1 MGKVLGVAL
10 VLVSVFFM
18 AIGVLAQDDIDSQ
31 VVGQGREALFNIAVS
46 DYKSGDEE
54 IKKASVHLFLKSA
67 EQGYAPAQLFLGY
80 FYVSGEIVEKNEG
93 KAVYWYTRAAMQGSA
108 EAQFKLGVLY
118 QSGNGIDVDVS
129 KAVYLYE
136 KSAKQGFAM
145 AQFALGACYEE
156 GYGID
161 VDMSK
166 AVYWYEKAA
175 EQGIAGA
182 QLLLGVCYEEGEGVD
197 ADMSKAVYWYRK
209 ASEQGLAEAQYWLA
223 VCYYN
228 GAGVSVDKQQYV
240 YWLTSAAKKG
250 NLNAIYELGKCY
262 YSGEV
267 VVQNKQYAS
276 YWFDKAVANGVDI
289 EPEIKK
295 HLNSSTDS
303 QINMLLGLA
312 DLCFVDNR
320 LDLTLDYDLKALDKI
335 EMSIGKNNDF
345 YAYVLSL
352 IASRYCDMNDY
363 RRALEYMNR
372 AVDVLRSIPNP
383 NINEYLTA
391 IRNRCIINMQVNNED
406 ISDDFAELVSLFE
419 KLDRNNT
426 DYANLLST
434 AAVNRC
440 MVVGDFNTA
449 KQLCEKSLHIFEES
463 SAANSSEY
471 MNALIKC
478 ASVYMG
484 MNETETAI
492 KFVSEALDVY
502 DRTLFS
508 YDSYTIGKSLYSSA
522 MQVLAGCYLN
532 MKDFSKAALMI
543 NSALKNKEIYKYNY
557 ISLLI
562 DVTAIE
568 YVNGNY
574 STAINY
580 GKEVLPLIEQY
591 YGKNQIYV
599 LVLSI
604 ISDCYCL
611 SKDYSS
617 SLKCSKE
624 AISLL
629 ESTDDYSKTAVY
641 LNALQ
646 ILSMTLT
653 GGGWFWE
660 DLAGDMTVK
669 ATKEISEFVL
679 NGFRNLT
686 GNERRALYESYKFW
700 FEDQMLYSTWKLH
713 TKEVVAAAYD
723 GVLLSKGILLNSDIE
738 MSRLLLESGD
748 TAVVRI
754 YEEMRTNRSIANR
767 QRENLFR
774 LEGDAK
780 EEMVEFIDSLA
791 RMADRQERELVA
803 RSKTFGD
810 YTRNLAINWQDVRDR
825 LGEGDIA
832 VEFLE
837 IPTVDGRVVYAAMT
851 LKQGYDAPH
860 FTVLFGKET
869 LDGLDKNF
877 YFASPAL
884 YNMVWQPLA
893 GELEG
898 VENVYFAPAGEL
910 HRIAIEYAPVSGNEI
925 FSDRYNA
932 FRLTSTR
939 QLAVS
944 GNVRGGD
951 GCSAALYGGLR
962 YDASPSAIASDGR
975 KYSKAAT
982 VRSLDYIVPAVA
994 ADSLIARGSIT
1005 ELPATKAEIDSIE
1018 AIMGVRN
1025 LDVES
1030 FSGILGTEASFK
1042 ALSGQRKNIIH
1053 VATHGFYGKSAPEDY
1068 KAMMMPALPVN
1079 RDRYVEDKAMTRSGL
1094 LFAGA
1099 ANAWQMPDTIDNGI
1113 LTAQEVAALDLR
1125 GLDLCV
1131 LSACETGL
1139 GEITGEGV
1147 FGLQRGFKK
1156 AGAGTL
1162 LVSLRPV
1169 YDEATSLLMTEFYR
1183 NYLSGKSKTESL
1195 RAAQRYLR
1203 DYEVAVGGDSRYGNG
1218 SFKDRILKTRTSVAN
1233 NRKVRPYSDPK
1244 YWAYFVLVDAL

>member
-1 MGKVLGVAL
+1 MQKMIVLL
-10 VLVSVFFM
+10 ISVFLCGHTVF
-18 AIGVLAQDDIDSQ
+18 AQNDMDSQ
-31 VVGQGREALFNIAVS
+31 VVEQDMEALFNLAVS
-46 DYKSGDEE
+46 DYKSDDEE
-54 IKKASVHLFLKSA
+54 AKKASVPLFLKSA

-80 FYVSGEIVEKNEG
+80 FYTSGEIVEKNMRRAE
-93 KAVYWYTRAAMQGSA
+93 YWYTRAAMQGSA
-108 EAQFKLGVLY
+108 EAQFRLGALY
-118 QSGNGIDVDVS
+118 QYGNGVDVDIS
-129 KAVYLYE
+129 EAVYWYE

-145 AQFALGACYEE
+145 AQFALGACYGE
-156 GYGID
+156 GYGTD

-175 EQGIAGA
+175 EQGISGA
-182 QLLLGVCYEEGEGVD
+182 QLLLGVCYEEGEGVE
-197 ADMSKAVYWYRK
+197 ADMSRAVCWYRK

-250 NLNAIYELGKCY
+250 NSNAIYELGKCY

-267 VVQNKQYAS
+267 VAQNKQYAS
-276 YWFDKAVANGVDI
+276 YWFDKAAANGVDI

-312 DLCFVDNR
+312 DQCFVDNR
-320 LDLTLDYDLKALDKI
+320 LDLTLDYDLEALDRV
-335 EMSIGKNNDF
+335 ERSIGKYNDF

-352 IASRYCDMNDY
+352 VVSRYFDMGDY
-363 RRALEYMNR
+363 EKALEYSNKI
-372 AVDVLRSIPNP
+372 VDVLKGIPNP
-383 NINEYLTA
+383 NINEYLMA
-391 IRNRCIINMQVNNED
+391 IKNRCIINALINNDVE
-406 ISDDFAELVSLFE
+406 DDFKELVRFYDR
-419 KLDRNNT
+419 LDANNK
-426 DYANLLST
+426 DYAVLLSMV
-434 AAVNRC
+434 AANYAVT
-440 MVVGDFNTA
+440 GDFNTA
-449 KQLCEKSLHIFEES
+449 KQLCEKSLNIFEES

-484 MNETETAI
+484 MNENETAI

-617 SLKCSKE
+617 SLKCSKD

-646 ILSMTLT
+646 TLSMTLT

-669 ATKEISEFVL
+669 ATKEISDFVL

-686 GNERRALYESYKFW
+686 GDERRALYESYKFW

-748 TAVVRI
+748 TAVVRL
-754 YEEMRTNRSIANR
+754 YEEMRANRSVVNR

-774 LEGDAK
+774 LDGDAK
-780 EEMVEFIDSLA
+780 AEMEEFIDSLA
-791 RMADRQERELVA
+791 RAADRQERELVA

-810 YTRNLAINWQDVRDR
+810 YTCNLAINWQDVRDK
-825 LGEGDIA
+825 LGDADIA

-837 IPTVDGRVVYAAMT
+837 IPTVDNRVVYAAMT
-851 LKQGYDAPH
+851 LKRGYDAPH
-860 FTVLFGKET
+860 FAVLFDKEK

-893 GELEG
+893 GELSG

-910 HRIAIEYAPVSGNEI
+910 HCIAIEYAPVQKGEI
-925 FSDRYNA
+925 FSDHYNT

-939 QLAVS
+939 QLAVV
-944 GNVRGGD
+944 GDVRGGD
-951 GCSAALYGGLR
+951 GSAALYGGLR
-962 YDASPSAIASDGR
+962 YDASPSAIASDSR

-1018 AIMGVRN
+1018 AMMGIRN
-1025 LDVES
+1025 LSVES
-1030 FSGILGTEASFK
+1030 FTGVSGTEASFK
-1042 ALSGQRKNIIH
+1042 ALSGQRKNMIH
-1053 VATHGFYGKSAPEDY
+1053 VATHGFYGKSDSENF
-1068 KAMMMPALPVN
+1068 KTAMIPSLSID

-1113 LTAQEVAALDLR
+1113 LTAQEISALDLR

-1156 AGAGTL
+1156 AGAKTL

-1169 YDEATSLLMTEFYR
+1169 YDGATSLLMTEFYR
-1183 NYLSGKSKTESL
+1183 NYLSGKSKPESL
-1195 RAAQRYLR
+1195 REAQRYLR
-1203 DYEVAVGGDSRYGNG
+1203 DYEVTAGGDSRYGG
-1218 SFKDRILKTRTSVAN
+1218 SAKDRILKSRTSVAGS
-1233 NRKVRPYSDPK
+1233 RKFRPYADPK

>member
-1 MGKVLGVAL
+1 M
-10 VLVSVFFM
+10 
-18 AIGVLAQDDIDSQ
+18 
-31 VVGQGREALFNIAVS
+31 
-46 DYKSGDEE
+46 
-54 IKKASVHLFLKSA
+54 
-67 EQGYAPAQLFLGY
+67 
-80 FYVSGEIVEKNEG
+80 
-93 KAVYWYTRAAMQGSA
+93 
-108 EAQFKLGVLY
+108 
-118 QSGNGIDVDVS
+118 
-129 KAVYLYE
+129 
-136 KSAKQGFAM
+136 
-145 AQFALGACYEE
+145 
-156 GYGID
+156 
-161 VDMSK
+161 
-166 AVYWYEKAA
+166 
-175 EQGIAGA
+175 
-182 QLLLGVCYEEGEGVD
+182 
-197 ADMSKAVYWYRK
+197 
-209 ASEQGLAEAQYWLA
+209 
-223 VCYYN
+223 
-228 GAGVSVDKQQYV
+228 
-240 YWLTSAAKKG
+240 
-250 NLNAIYELGKCY
+250 
-262 YSGEV
+262 
-267 VVQNKQYAS
+267 
-276 YWFDKAVANGVDI
+276 
-289 EPEIKK
+289 
-295 HLNSSTDS
+295 
-303 QINMLLGLA
+303 
-312 DLCFVDNR
+312 
-320 LDLTLDYDLKALDKI
+320 
-335 EMSIGKNNDF
+335 
-345 YAYVLSL
+345 
-352 IASRYCDMNDY
+352 
-363 RRALEYMNR
+363 
-372 AVDVLRSIPNP
+372 
-383 NINEYLTA
+383 
-391 IRNRCIINMQVNNED
+391 
-406 ISDDFAELVSLFE
+406 
-419 KLDRNNT
+419 
-426 DYANLLST
+426 
-434 AAVNRC
+434 
-440 MVVGDFNTA
+440 
-449 KQLCEKSLHIFEES
+449 
-463 SAANSSEY
+463 
-471 MNALIKC
+471 
-478 ASVYMG
+478 
-484 MNETETAI
+484 
-492 KFVSEALDVY
+492 
-502 DRTLFS
+502 
-508 YDSYTIGKSLYSSA
+508 
-522 MQVLAGCYLN
+522 
-532 MKDFSKAALMI
+532 
-543 NSALKNKEIYKYNY
+543 
-557 ISLLI
+557 
-562 DVTAIE
+562 
-568 YVNGNY
+568 
-574 STAINY
+574 
-580 GKEVLPLIEQY
+580 
-591 YGKNQIYV
+591 
-599 LVLSI
+599 
-604 ISDCYCL
+604 
-611 SKDYSS
+611 
-617 SLKCSKE
+617 
-624 AISLL
+624 
-629 ESTDDYSKTAVY
+629 
-641 LNALQ
+641 
-646 ILSMTLT
+646 
-653 GGGWFWE
+653 
-660 DLAGDMTVK
+660 DMTVK
-669 ATKEISEFVL
+669 TTRETNNFVL
-679 NGFRNLT
+679 NGFKNLT
-686 GNERRALYESYKFW
+686 GNERRALYDSYKW
-700 FEDQMLYSTWKLH
+700 WYEDQMLYTTWKIH
-713 TKEVVAAAYD
+713 TKDVVAAAYD

-791 RMADRQERELVA
+791 RVADRQERELVA

-851 LKQGYDAPH
+851 LKRGYDAPH
-860 FTVLFGKET
+860 FIVLFGKEQ
-869 LDGLDKNF
+869 LDGLDNNF

-1169 YDEATSLLMTEFYR
+1169 YDGATSLLMTEFYR
-1183 NYLSGKSKTESL
+1183 NYLSGKSKSESL

-1203 DYEVAVGGDSRYGNG
+1203 DYEVTVGGDSRYGNG
-1218 SFKDRILKTRTSVAN
+1218 SFKDRILKSRESAAGS
-1233 NRKVRPYSDPK
+1233 RKVRPYSDPK